1 MRINEHNLDS
11 LRQLIRELQQEN
23 EALKSLLSDHNIPYD
38 GTKKLVKRKEFEDY
52 IRSCVV
58 I

>member
-38 GTKKLVKRKEFEDY
+38 GRNVLEALT
-52 IRSCVV
+52 
-58 I
+58 